1 MMNMTNKVLLCA
13 LSSALLLFHGDG
25 AAADNS
31 SGVGDA
37 ISARR
42 LRNHRM
48 RPHDEQPQGVIK
60 RDDNGNTVE
69 VAAPQPQQLRGS
81 VDTPSQTQP
90 PPFRPQQTRIVNGD
104 IVAGKNSGY
113 PFQVQVGG
121 WLCGGSLIAPDVV
134 LTAAH
139 CIIGGSPSQVN
150 IWDASRG
157 RMTPRTVQSAVMHPR
172 YKSDGLS
179 DDIAL
184 IKLSE
189 PALAVDADWDLV

>member
-1 MMNMTNKVLLCA
+1 MMNTTNKVLLCA
-13 LSSALLLFHGDG
+13 LSSALLLFHGDV

-31 SGVGDA
+31 SGVGDT

-48 RPHDEQPQGVIK
+48 RPHNEQPQG
-60 RDDNGNTVE
+60 
-69 VAAPQPQQLRGS
+69 AAPQPQQLRGS

-121 WLCGGSLIAPDVV
+121 WLCGGSLIAPDV
-134 LTAAH
+134 
-139 CIIGGSPSQVN
+139 
-150 IWDASRG
+150 
-157 RMTPRTVQSAVMHPR
+157 
-172 YKSDGLS
+172 
-179 DDIAL
+179 
-184 IKLSE
+184 
-189 PALAVDADWDLV
+189 